1 MMVVTAIALLWQS
14 ASFAS
19 CTAIDD
25 NAAGQ
30 YEQATF
36 IPQAPDY
43 NDAAMWV
50 TSAQPSTIFRLIATR
65 RVRSS
70 SQASVRVVW
79 LWWSC

>member
-30 YEQATF
+30 YE
-36 IPQAPDY
+36 
-43 NDAAMWV
+43 
-50 TSAQPSTIFRLIATR
+50 
-65 RVRSS
+65 
-70 SQASVRVVW
+70 
-79 LWWSC
+79 